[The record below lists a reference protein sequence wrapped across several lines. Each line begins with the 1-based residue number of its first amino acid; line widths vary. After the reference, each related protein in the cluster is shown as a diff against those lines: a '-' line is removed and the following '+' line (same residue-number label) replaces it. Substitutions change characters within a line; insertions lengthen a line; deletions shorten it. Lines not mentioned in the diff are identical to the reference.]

1 MIVQLPNAFMEALTT
16 PPDLSRIRAWLL
28 ATRPKTLI
36 ASVAPVIAGTGLAIY
51 HGVFAFLPALAA
63 LLGAICIQIGTNI
76 GNDYYDFVRG
86 GDTEDR
92 VGPVRVTQAGILPPK
107 IVRAGMLAALGLA
120 IVLGVYL
127 VWIGGWPIV
136 WIGLASIACAVL
148 YTGGPFPLAY
158 HGLGDLFVFIFFG
171 LVAVAGTYYVQG
183 LSWSADA
190 FLIGAGVGALNTALI
205 VVNNLRDIETDARAG
220 KRTLA
225 VRIGRTL
232 TKLEYLLML
241 MISLLVPLVGWMVL
255 SWPVAVLCSLLVIP
269 LSVSPAKK
277 VIEHVEARDLLPALA
292 ETAQLVGVYGLALAA
307 GFALG

>member
-1 MIVQLPNAFMEALTT
+1 MEALTT

-127 VWIGGWPIV
+127 VWSGGWPIV

-158 HGLGDLFVFIFFG
+158 HVLGDLFVFIFFG

-241 MISLLVPLVGWMVL
+241 MISLLVPRVGWMVL

-277 VIEHVEARDLLPALA
+277 VIVHVEARDLLPALA

>member
-1 MIVQLPNAFMEALTT
+1 MEALTT

-277 VIEHVEARDLLPALA
+277 VIVHVEARDLLPALA

>member
-1 MIVQLPNAFMEALTT
+1 MEALAS
-16 PPDLSRIRAWLL
+16 PSEISRIRAWLL
-28 ATRPKTLI
+28 AIRPKTLI
-36 ASVAPVIAGTGLAIY
+36 AGVAPVIAGTGLAVY
-51 HGVFAFLPALAA
+51 HGVFTFFPALAA
-63 LLGAICIQIGTNI
+63 LVGAICIQIGTNL

-92 VGPVRVTQAGILPPK
+92 IGPVRVTQAGILAPA
-107 IVRAGMLAALGLA
+107 IVRAGMVKALGLA
-120 IVLGVYL
+120 MLAGIYL
-127 VWIGGWPIV
+127 VWVAGLPIL

-183 LSWSADA
+183 LSWSVDA
-190 FLIGAGVGALNTALI
+190 FLVGSGVGALSTALI
-205 VVNNLRDIETDARAG
+205 VVNNLRDIDTDSRAG

-225 VRIGRTL
+225 VRLGRTL

-241 MISLLVPLVGWMVL
+241 SISISVPLLGWMVL
-255 SWPVAVLCSLLVIP
+255 DWPVAVLSSLLVIP
-269 LSVSPAKK
+269 LSVSPVKK
-277 VIEHVEARDLLPALA
+277 VIGYAEAHDLLPALA

>member
-1 MIVQLPNAFMEALTT
+1 MEALTPFSET
-16 PPDLSRIRAWLL
+16 SRIRAWLL
-28 ATRPKTLI
+28 AVRPKTLI
-36 ASVAPVIAGTGLAIY
+36 AGVAPVIAGTGLAVH
-51 HGVFAFLPALAA
+51 HGVFTFFPALAA
-63 LLGAICIQIGTNI
+63 LFGAICIQIGTNL
-76 GNDYYDFVRG
+76 GNDYYDFVLG

-92 VGPVRVTQAGILPPK
+92 VGPIRVTQAGILAPA
-107 IVRAGMLAALGLA
+107 IVRAGMVRVLGLA
-120 IVLGVYL
+120 MISGIYL
-127 VWIGGWPIV
+127 VWVAGLPIL

-183 LSWSADA
+183 LLWSVDA
-190 FLIGAGVGALNTALI
+190 FVVGSGIGALSTALI
-205 VVNNLRDIETDARAG
+205 VVNNLRDIDTDSRAG

-241 MISLLVPLVGWMVL
+241 FISISVPLLGWMVL
-255 SWPVAVLCSLLVIP
+255 DWPVAVLCSLLVIP
-269 LSVSPAKK
+269 LSVSPVKK
-277 VIEHVEARDLLPALA
+277 VIGHEEARDLLPALA
-292 ETAQLVGVYGLALAA
+292 ETAQLLGVYGLALAV